1 MATIVL
7 PGGIGSE
14 TSYWSPYMS
23 NLLREVVA
31 DWIALADG
39 GLVEPLSDEHLRVA
53 KELVS

>member
-1 MATIVL
+1 MAEIIL

-14 TSYWSPYMS
+14 TSFWSPYMS

-31 DWIALADG
+31 DWIVLVEG